1 MRRRDFIVSGTALA
15 VALKADGIT
24 RMLKDKKM
32 QYGNLYTKPMYYYKD
47 GSPIWYGPGEEN
59 AHKAT
64 MEWARLFE
72 DFPYRRI
79 GDTMLPNGVRV
90 STVWLGLDHS
100 FGGVMPQI
108 FESMAFA
115 AEVKVHK
122 AGEGGLLTRDFE
134 YHEEL
139 DCERYATEDEARKGH
154 MRMCEKFFAGSL
166 TLGVPSGT

>member
-1 MRRRDFIVSGTALA
+1 MKRRDFIVSG
-15 VALKADGIT
+15 VALTVASKADGIDKL
-24 RMLKDKKM
+24 LKGGEVVKAMD
-32 QYGNLYTKPMYYYKD
+32 YGDIWSRPMYFRKD
-47 GSPIWYGPGEEN
+47 TTPIWYGPGEEN

-64 MEWARLFE
+64 LEWARLME

-79 GDTMLPNGVRV
+79 GDTMLPNGIRV

-100 FGGVMPQI
+100 FGGVAPLI

-122 AGEGGLLTRDFE
+122 AGEIGFTRDFE

-139 DCERYATEDEARKGH
+139 DCERYATEDEARRGH
-154 MRMCEKFFAGSL
+154 MRMCEKFFAGVL
-166 TLGVPSGT
+166 TLR